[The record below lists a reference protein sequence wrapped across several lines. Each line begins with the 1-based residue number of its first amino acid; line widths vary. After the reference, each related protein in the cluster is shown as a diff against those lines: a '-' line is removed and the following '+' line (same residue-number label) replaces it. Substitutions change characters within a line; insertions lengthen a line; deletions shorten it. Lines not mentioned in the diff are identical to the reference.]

1 MRRHDVR
8 VRKPSESARTLAWA
22 EVAAADLEECTHRPA
37 EYNAEE
43 HRRMFD
49 DPAPCARC
57 AAEEG
62 VSFPLLLDTGPESGL
77 RWLPLCAKCTD
88 AHLAHLSAIVDR
100 MYGPSR

>member
-1 MRRHDVR
+1 MRRHDVHVRELSGSTR
-8 VRKPSESARTLAWA
+8 VLDWA
-22 EVAAADLEECTHRPA
+22 GLNSADLDPCTHRPA
-37 EYNAEE
+37 DYNVEE

-57 AAEEG
+57 AATG
-62 VSFPLLLDTGPESGL
+62 TSFPQLLDTGPETGL
-77 RWLPLCAKCTD
+77 RWLPLCAACTD